1 MLLLIE
7 SRARDQIARSR
18 HLTSSSVADVFNF
31 CSMIIHQT
39 TLSSLTAF
47 PVTSNFVQQIH

>member
-1 MLLLIE
+1 MF
-7 SRARDQIARSR
+7 D
-18 HLTSSSVADVFNF
+18 SV
-31 CSMIIHQT
+31 IIHQT